1 MIRLDATAT
10 AGHPVSG
17 FGPLFHFFPSG
28 EVGADGDARCHLDV
42 AGPD

>member
-1 MIRLDATAT
+1 MIRLDATVT

-17 FGPLFHFFPSG
+17 FGPLFHFSPSG
-28 EVGADGDARCHLDV
+28 EVGADGDARRRPDI